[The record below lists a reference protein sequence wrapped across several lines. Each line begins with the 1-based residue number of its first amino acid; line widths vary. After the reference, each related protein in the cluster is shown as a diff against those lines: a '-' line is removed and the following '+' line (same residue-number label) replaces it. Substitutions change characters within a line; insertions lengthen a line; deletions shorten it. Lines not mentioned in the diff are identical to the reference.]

1 MVKSIISNLVK
12 FKLVYLAE
20 LFLSALNKI
29 FGNGAKFKFINEK
42 YWCHIEND
50 KIIIENDPN
59 FRFNYLK
66 YAKELTD
73 VFFDQYA
80 PKLGDICIE
89 IGSAHGFDALII
101 SSMIG
106 DNGKLFSIE
115 ASKNSFEILKICK
128 DQNELDNVILKNIAI
143 TDKKGKIDFNDSI
156 ENHISNSLYDDSES
170 SDQITQINTMSM
182 DDFILENDIKSI
194 DYIKINIEGSE
205 QLLIKNFQSI
215 KIVKN
220 IAISCHDFLADRVN
234 DDRLRTKES
243 VTKFLLKNNFK
254 IYNKSTGVDYLDD
267 WIYGHNENYSL

>member
-1 MVKSIISNLVK
+1 MVRSIINKLVK

-20 LFLSALNKI
+20 VLLSVLSKI
-29 FGNGAKFKFINEK
+29 LGNRVKFKFINDK
-42 YWCHIEND
+42 YWCHIEDD

-59 FRFNYLK
+59 FRFNYFK
-66 YAKELTD
+66 YSKELTD
-73 VFFDQYA
+73 VFFDHYV

-128 DQNELDNVILKNIAI
+128 DQNELDNVILKNVAI

-156 ENHISNSLYDDSES
+156 ENYISNGLYDNSKS
-170 SDQITQINTMSM
+170 SDQKTQVNTMSM

-220 IAISCHDFLADRVN
+220 IAISCHDFLANRVN

-243 VTKFLLKNNFK
+243 VTTFLLNNNFK
-254 IYNKSTGVDYLDD
+254 IYNRNTGVDYLDD
-267 WIYGHNENYSL
+267 WIYGKNINL

>member
-1 MVKSIISNLVK
+1 MVRSITNKLVK

-20 LFLSALNKI
+20 VLLSVLNKI
-29 FGNGAKFKFINEK
+29 FGNRAKFKFINDK
-42 YWCHIEND
+42 YWCHIEDD
-50 KIIIENDPN
+50 KIIIEKDPN
-59 FRFNYLK
+59 FRFNYFK

-73 VFFDQYA
+73 IFFHHYV

-128 DQNELDNVILKNIAI
+128 DQNELNNVILKNIAI
-143 TDKKGKIDFNDSI
+143 TDKKGKVDFNYST
-156 ENHISNSLYDDSES
+156 ENHISNSLYDNSKS
-170 SDQITQINTMSM
+170 SDKKTQVSTMSM
-182 DDFILENDIKSI
+182 DDFILENDIKSV

-220 IAISCHDFLADRVN
+220 IAISCHDFLANRAN
-234 DDRLRTKES
+234 DDRFRTKES
-243 VTKFLLKNNFK
+243 VTTFLLNNNFK
-254 IYNKSTGVDYLDD
+254 IYNRNTGVDYLDD
-267 WIYGHNENYSL
+267 WIYGKNINL